1 MFDNNFKNRG
11 IDLKFN
17 KFIFIGVLI
26 LFGGFYDW
34 NIALIGFFLCLYVL
48 LLNYDKQGGYKKEKR
63 WIFWIPELTF
73 GFQIAVSF
81 WAVDRSANTAGIV
94 RGVVILLW
102 MNICLQWGSDIR
114 MQMLRMI
121 PDMGSVMVILAVIT
135 LFFDKTKRLFWM
147 AERLGGFFQYA
158 NTCALFLLLGII
170 IHSFEWESKKGKK
183 DRKEWW
189 LGIGKTTVLIIG
201 ILLTGSRSI
210 MIIGILWGIIH
221 SICHKSFR
229 KVFICMVAGVGVLAG
244 LYYVFT
250 GEGTQNISRI
260 FTVVNSN
267 STLYGRILY
276 DIDGISILL
285 RHPMGLGYLGYYY
298 VQHAFQTGV
307 YTVRFV
313 HNDMLQI
320 GLDYG
325 VIPMILSVIYMAWQI
340 MRGNQTKGEKA
351 VLAVTIAASLVDFHM
366 QYMMIDFIIVLC
378 LDQGVRSKRQKRA
391 ERIENGIGFI
401 VMLLG
406 FVYCFIPYYAVY
418 KGVYQMTL
426 RFMPDH
432 TEALCMAMEETDD
445 KNTACSYADRILQQ
459 NIYVTEA
466 YNVKAYAAAMDGNVE
481 SVIEN
486 QDEVLWLEKYDI
498 ERYRNYD
505 LLLGQMETQ
514 CRDMGYGQI
523 VVQIQEKKI
532 DIRELLKGVQEH
544 TNPIAYKL
552 RDVPKYT
559 W

>member
-1 MFDNNFKNRG
+1 MK
-11 IDLKFN
+11 LN

-26 LFGGFYDW
+26 LCGGFYDW
-34 NIALIGFFLCLYVL
+34 NVALIGAFLCLSAL
-48 LLNYDKQGGYKKEKR
+48 LLNYGKQGGYKKEKR
-63 WIFWIPELTF
+63 WILWIPELIF
-73 GFQIAVSF
+73 GFQIAVSL

-94 RGVVILLW
+94 RGIVILLW
-102 MNICLQWGSDIR
+102 MHICLQWDSDIR
-114 MQMLRMI
+114 LQMLRMI
-121 PDMGSVMVILAVIT
+121 PDMGGAMVILSVIAS
-135 LFFDKTKRLFWM
+135 FFDKTKHLFWR

-183 DRKEWW
+183 NQKEWW
-189 LGIGKTTVLIIG
+189 LGIGKITALIIG

-210 MIIGILWGIIH
+210 LIIGILWGIIH

-229 KVFICMVAGVGVLAG
+229 KVFICMIAGVGVLAG
-244 LYYVFT
+244 LYYAFT

-260 FTVVNSN
+260 FTVMNSN

-285 RHPMGLGYLGYYY
+285 RHPMGLGYLGYHY

-340 MRGNQTKGEKA
+340 MRGNQTKGEKT
-351 VLAVTIAASLVDFHM
+351 VLAVTMAASLVDFHM

-378 LDQGVRSKRQKRA
+378 LDQGVRSKRHKRD

-401 VMLLG
+401 AMLFG
-406 FVYCFIPYYAVY
+406 FIYCFIPYYAVY
-418 KGVYQMTL
+418 KGMYHMALQ
-426 RFMPDH
+426 FIPDH
-432 TEALCMAMEETDD
+432 TEALCMAMEKTDD
-445 KNTACSYADRILQQ
+445 KNTAYAYADRILQQ
-459 NIYVTEA
+459 NLYVTEA

-481 SVIEN
+481 SVMEN
-486 QDEVLWLEKYDI
+486 QDKVLRLEKYDI

-505 LLLGQMETQ
+505 LLLEQMELQ
-514 CRDMGYGQI
+514 CRDVENEQI
-523 VVQIQEKKI
+523 VVQIQEKRTN
-532 DIRELLKGVQEH
+532 IREQLKGVQEH

-552 RDVPKYT
+552 RDVPEYT

>member
-1 MFDNNFKNRG
+1 MK
-11 IDLKFN
+11 LN
-17 KFIFIGVLI
+17 KFIFCGALI

-34 NIALIGFFLCLYVL
+34 NIALIGAFLCLYAL
-48 LLNYDKQGGYKKEKR
+48 SLNCGKQGCYKKEKN
-63 WIFWIPELTF
+63 WILWIPEIIF
-73 GFQIAVSF
+73 VFQIAVSF
-81 WAVDRSANTAGIV
+81 WAVDRSANTAGIM
-94 RGVVILLW
+94 RGIVILLW
-102 MNICLQWGSDIR
+102 MHVCLQWDRNIR
-114 MQMLRMI
+114 LQMLGMI
-121 PDMGSVMVILAVIT
+121 PDIGGAMVILAVIA

-183 DRKEWW
+183 NRKEWW
-189 LGIGKTTVLIIG
+189 LEIGKTAVLIIG

-210 MIIGILWGIIH
+210 LIIGILWGIIH

-229 KVFICMVAGVGVLAG
+229 QVFICMVAGVGILAG

-260 FTVVNSN
+260 FTVMNSN

-285 RHPMGLGYLGYYY
+285 RHPMGLGYLGYHYI
-298 VQHAFQTGV
+298 QHAFQTGV

-325 VIPMILSVIYMAWQI
+325 VIPMILLIIYMAWQI

-351 VLAVTIAASLVDFHM
+351 VLTVTIVASLVEFHM
-366 QYMMIDFIIVLC
+366 QYMIIDFIIILC
-378 LDQGVRSKRQKRA
+378 LDQGVRSRRQKRA

-406 FVYCFIPYYAVY
+406 FIYCFIPYYAVY
-418 KGVYQMTL
+418 KGMYHMALQ
-426 RFMPDH
+426 FMPDH

-445 KNTACSYADRILQQ
+445 KNTACSYADWILQR
-459 NIYVTEA
+459 NLYVTEA
-466 YNVKAYAAAMDGNVE
+466 YNIKAYAAAIDGNVE
-481 SVIEN
+481 SVMEN
-486 QDEVLWLEKYDI
+486 QNEVLRLEKYDI

-505 LLLGQMETQ
+505 LLLEQMELQ
-514 CRDMGYGQI
+514 CRAMGYEQM
-523 VVQIQEKKI
+523 VAQLEEKKA
-532 DIRELLKGVQEH
+532 DIREQLKGMQEH

-552 RDVPKYT
+552 RDIPEFT